1 MIGEE
6 LNGGEVKNGLGWVY
20 RGRKSDKEKQT
31 RNKSN
36 CMRKMNTDLSS
47 GVWWVGEWVPL
58 LF

>member
-1 MIGEE
+1 M
-6 LNGGEVKNGLGWVY
+6 Y

-36 CMRKMNTDLSS
+36 CMRKMNTDLST

-58 LF
+58 FHCYFEAGCGT